1 MTLPFRSYL
10 PLLGQ
15 VWRLAFPVILSNLL
29 ISLVNVVDIFMAGRL
44 GPVEIAAV
52 GMASSVLL
60 LVFIGILSVTAGA
73 MALAAQAHGS
83 GDAARVSHVARQS
96 ISLTV
101 LLALALS
108 VVGYVQAEPLLRL
121 LGRGGDPRAV
131 VLGTDYLQIIF
142 VGTVFLALNLVVN
155 SLMQGAGDTV
165 TPLVITAGANVL
177 NIGLNYLLMFG
188 PGPLPAYGVAG
199 AAIGT
204 LLARLVASVW
214 GLAVLYRGR
223 NVVKILPGTYRPD
236 RATFRELLV
245 IGVPSGLQGVAR
257 NGAQVF
263 VLGVVTATAAG
274 SYGAAAL
281 AIGLQLES
289 LAFMPGLAISV
300 AATSLVGQSLGRWHT
315 RDERVRGNVAIF
327 LGVLVMSVLAAPIFV
342 FAGPL
347 IRLFDPSAHP
357 TLLSAGTSYLRVNAL
372 FLPLLA
378 VAMVTN
384 GSLRGAGDTRPG
396 LVGTLL
402 GRCLLVVPLAYA
414 LALTFQFGVVGVW
427 WALCVGTTVQ
437 ALWVWVRWQGGAWQ
451 GVALRKSP
459 LYRLHLRELPEAVQ
473 RRFVDEVRTPLL
485 NVESSSEHLEG
496 DTARYTL
503 PQGEV
508 VVRFGPE
515 PVVVAGES
523 VLKRARET
531 PRSTVPSAA
540 YAHD

>member
-1 MTLPFRSYL
+1 MTLPFRSHL

-29 ISLVNVVDIFMAGRL
+29 ISLVGVVDVFMAGRL

-52 GMASSVLL
+52 GMASSVRM
-60 LVFIGILSVTAGA
+60 LVLIGVLSVTAGA

-96 ISLTV
+96 LSLTV
-101 LLALALS
+101 ILALALS
-108 VVGYVQAEPLLRL
+108 VVGYLLSEPLLRL
-121 LGRGGDPRAV
+121 LGGGGDPRAV

-142 VGTVFLALNLVVN
+142 LGTVFLALNLVVN
-155 SLMQGAGDTV
+155 SLMQGVGDTV
-165 TPLVITAGANVL
+165 TPLAITAGANVL

-199 AAIGT
+199 AALGT

-214 GLAVLYRGR
+214 GIWVLYSGR
-223 NVVKILPGTYRPD
+223 NIVTILPGSYRPD
-236 RATFRELLV
+236 RAVFRELLA

-263 VLGVVTATAAG
+263 VLGIVTATAAG
-274 SYGAAAL
+274 TYGAAAL

-300 AATSLVGQSLGRWHT
+300 AATSLVGQSLGAWRT
-315 RDERVRGNVAIF
+315 REARVRGNVAIA
-327 LGVLVMSVLAAPIFV
+327 LGVVVMTLLAVPIFV
-342 FAGPL
+342 FAAPL

-357 TLLSAGTSYLRVNAL
+357 TVVAAGGSYLRVNAL

-402 GRCLLVVPLAYA
+402 GRCLLVVPLAYT
-414 LALTFQFGVVGVW
+414 LALTLGFGVVGVW

-437 ALWVWVRWQGGAWQ
+437 ALWVWVRWQGGAWRR
-451 GVALRKSP
+451 VALRKSP
-459 LYRLHLRELPEAVQ
+459 LYRLHLRRLPEAVQ
-473 RRFVDEVRTPLL
+473 RRFVGEVRTPLL
-485 NVESSSEHLEG
+485 DVAGSSEHLEEN
-496 DTARYTL
+496 AVRYTL
-503 PQGEV
+503 PQDEV

-515 PVVVAGES
+515 PVVIAGEG
-523 VLKRARET
+523 VLKRIKDDAKLA
-531 PRSTVPSAA
+531 VPSAA

>member
-52 GMASSVLL
+52 GMASSVRL
-60 LVFIGILSVTAGA
+60 LVLIGVLSVTAGA

-108 VVGYVQAEPLLRL
+108 VVGYFVAGPLLNL
-121 LGRGGDPRAV
+121 LGGGGEPRAAE
-131 VLGTDYLQIIF
+131 LGTDYLQIIF
-142 VGTVFLALNLVVN
+142 LGTVFLALNLVVN

-177 NIGLNYLLMFG
+177 NIGLNYLFMFG

-199 AAIGT
+199 AAMGT

-214 GLAVLYRGR
+214 GIWVLYRGR
-223 NVVKILPGTYRPD
+223 NVVKILPGSYRPD
-236 RATFRELLV
+236 RATFRELLG
-245 IGVPSGLQGVAR
+245 IGVPSGLQGIAR

-263 VLGVVTATAAG
+263 VLGIVTATSAG

-300 AATSLVGQSLGRWHT
+300 AATSLVGQSLGGWHT
-315 RDERVRGNVAIF
+315 REAWVRGNVAIF
-327 LGVLVMSVLAAPIFV
+327 LGVLVMSVLAVPIFV

-357 TLLSAGTSYLRVNAL
+357 TVVAAGTSYLRVNAL

-384 GSLRGAGDTRPG
+384 GALRGAGDTRPG
-396 LVGTLL
+396 LIGTLL
-402 GRCLLVVPLAYA
+402 GRCLLVVPLAYL
-414 LALTFQFGVVGVW
+414 LALTFGFGVAGVW
-427 WALCVGTTVQ
+427 WALCVGTTIQ
-437 ALWVWVRWQGGAWQ
+437 AMWVWARWQGGAWQ
-451 GVALRKSP
+451 RVALRKSP
-459 LYRLHLRELPEAVQ
+459 LYREQLAGLPEAAQ
-473 RRFVDEVRTPLL
+473 KRFVDEVRTPLL
-485 NVESSSEHLEG
+485 TVAGSSEHLKG

-515 PVVVAGES
+515 PVVVAGEG
-523 VLKRARET
+523 VLKRVRET
-531 PRSTVPSAA
+531 TEPGVPSAA